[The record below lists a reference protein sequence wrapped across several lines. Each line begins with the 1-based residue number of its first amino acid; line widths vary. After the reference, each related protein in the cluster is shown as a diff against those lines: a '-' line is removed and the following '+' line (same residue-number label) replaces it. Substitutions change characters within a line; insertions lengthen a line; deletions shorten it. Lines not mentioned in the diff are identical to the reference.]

1 MASSLEKLSND
12 ARRLRIV
19 LRILLVTGGLLS
31 VVWMAFQIWLTNI
44 AQTDSQLINH
54 AGRLRAQTQNIGL
67 VFLSSKYL
75 NATGTEFHLNPEI
88 DSFDRVR
95 VISSGLLGSVEGG
108 EIPELLD
115 DPVKDRLREW
125 LKRVQWLESMR
136 PRLQSLSTEEMAALT
151 LEVNSVTRAMDL
163 VVQEASVFAQ
173 SRVQTLLLI
182 NIFRALTAVIWG
194 LATMFIAGKLWIAT
208 ETLVLLTAQH
218 GSLLKSSYDAVIQVS
233 AKSPF
238 EVFQASA
245 QLDHMIGQSMAGQ
258 SILKYVPDAG
268 EKAKLEDFLGSW
280 RSPKQPGYSRCVTEV
295 CTSCWRVA
303 SLAKDTF
310 QPSAARVLHS
320 VWHCTL
326 PDGSQRASQME
337 LSLASFLDPSGHHLL
352 AVRQVGGDPGGDPGT
367 VPDPGVFFRQFTRD
381 SSSGGS
387 NSLQLPLPQVTVFS
401 TFSPPDGHGDVR
413 LPICSSDASQCGL
426 SVLTGDYH
434 RDAPGPGSITSLAE
448 ISIESESGPPDMPQ
462 AMVFHTLSAG
472 NLSMTATD
480 NTPMS
485 FLSVGFGRFQAQSIP
500 SPTSSAGVPDPIV
513 LPRKNDYD
521 TSSPDEID
529 SGISM

>member
-1 MASSLEKLSND
+1 MASSLEKLSDD
-12 ARRLRIV
+12 ARRLRVV

-31 VVWMAFQIWLTNI
+31 VVWMGFQIWLTNVHQI
-44 AQTDSQLINH
+44 DSELIND
-54 AGRLRAQTQNIGL
+54 AGRLRAHTQNIGL

-95 VISSGLLGSVEGG
+95 VISAGLLGSVEGG

-163 VVQEASVFAQ
+163 VVQSASVFAQ

-238 EVFQASA
+238 EVLQASA

-258 SILKYVPDAG
+258 SVLKYVPDAG
-268 EKAKLEDFLGSW
+268 EKAKLEDFLGSAT
-280 RSPKQPGYSRCVTEV
+280 PLKPPDYSRRFTEV
-295 CTSCWRVA
+295 CTSCWKVA
-303 SLAKDTF
+303 SLAKGTF
-310 QPSAARVLHS
+310 QPSAARVLHT
-320 VWHCTL
+320 VWQCTF
-326 PDGSQRASQME
+326 PDGSQRAFEME
-337 LSLASFLDPSGHHLL
+337 LSLASFLDPGGHHLL
-352 AVRQVGGDPGGDPGT
+352 AVRQVGGDPGGEPGT
-367 VPDPGVFFRQFTRD
+367 DVLDPASMLFAQFTED
-381 SSSGGS
+381 ISPDGS
-387 NSLQLPLPQVTVFS
+387 ASQTSPQVTV
-401 TFSPPDGHGDVR
+401 
-413 LPICSSDASQCGL
+413 L
-426 SVLTGDYH
+426 
-434 RDAPGPGSITSLAE
+434 
-448 ISIESESGPPDMPQ
+448 
-462 AMVFHTLSAG
+462 
-472 NLSMTATD
+472 
-480 NTPMS
+480 
-485 FLSVGFGRFQAQSIP
+485 
-500 SPTSSAGVPDPIV
+500 
-513 LPRKNDYD
+513 D
-521 TSSPDEID
+521 TSSPDRPGDARLRTNSPVSSLCGTGALSGNFLERSNAAGLVRPAAAITSLAATSIACVAGPLVLPEGPVFNTSSPHRLGDASLRTTTMASPDASEYEITH
-529 SGISM
+529 SL